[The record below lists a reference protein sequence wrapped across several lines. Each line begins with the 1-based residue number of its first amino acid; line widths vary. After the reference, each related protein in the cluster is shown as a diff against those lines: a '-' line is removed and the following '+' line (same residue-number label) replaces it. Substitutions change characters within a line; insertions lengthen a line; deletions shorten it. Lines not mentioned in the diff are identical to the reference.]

1 MVQAFCIAN
10 QKGGVG
16 KTTTAI
22 SLADALAKAGEKTL
36 LIDLDPQCNA
46 TCGLGLAPANTHPL
60 VAGTPLAEAVAP
72 TQTENLELLPG
83 SRKFA
88 DVEVLTRTDQRQ
100 NQRMQDQL
108 NRELNGYDFVLFD
121 CPPSLGNLT
130 QIALSA
136 STAVWIPI
144 QCEFFAMQGFTQM
157 VEATTREKLE
167 QGGVLLTMYDALLE
181 LTFEVEAEVRDFCGD
196 IVFKTVIPR
205 DVAFGEASSYG
216 QPILNYAPR
225 SRGARA
231 YTELCM
237 EVLERG

>member
-1 MVQAFCIAN
+1 MGESGQKIDVDRNSGFCDNPPSCRTPCPVPALQPMVQAFCIAN

-22 SLADALAKAGEKTL
+22 SLADALAKAAGKTL
-36 LIDLDPQCNA
+36 LVDLDPQCNA
-46 TCGLGLAPANTHPL
+46 TCGLDVEPANAHPL
-60 VAGTPLAEAVAP
+60 VAGTPLADSVVR
-72 TQTENLELLPG
+72 TRTENLDLLPG

-100 NQRMQDQL
+100 NRRIREQL

-157 VEATTREKLE
+157 VELKI
-167 QGGVLLTMYDALLE
+167 ALDRTLRHCAA
-181 LTFEVEAEVRDFCGD
+181 LHSGCCNMCH
-196 IVFKTVIPR
+196 K
-205 DVAFGEASSYG
+205 
-216 QPILNYAPR
+216 NK
-225 SRGARA
+225 SRNGAQ
-231 YTELCM
+231 
-237 EVLERG
+237 

>member
-22 SLADALAKAGEKTL
+22 SLADAFAKAGGRTL
-36 LIDLDPQCNA
+36 LVDLDPQCNA
-46 TCGLGLAPANTHPL
+46 TCGLDAALANAHPL
-60 VAGTPLAEAVAP
+60 VVGTPLADSVVR
-72 TQTENLELLPG
+72 TRTENLDLLPG

-100 NQRMQDQL
+100 NQRMRDQL
-108 NRELNGYDFVLFD
+108 SRELNGYDFVLFD
-121 CPPSLGNLT
+121 CPPSLGSLT
-130 QIALSA
+130 QIALSV
-136 STAVWIPI
+136 STAIWIPI

-157 VEATTREKLE
+157 VEATTQEKLE
-167 QGGVLLTMYDALLE
+167 LGGVLLTMYDASLE
-181 LTFEVEAEVRDFCGD
+181 LTFEVESEVRDFCGE
-196 IVFKTVIPR
+196 IVFNTVIPR
-205 DVAFGEASSYG
+205 DVAFSEAASRGWS
-216 QPILNYAPR
+216 ILDYAPR
-225 SRGARA
+225 SHGARA